1 MADIVTAIHIFP
13 AATRKTRMTVKL
25 CPDDAR
31 VTLSTTKLS
40 AMQPEIRATFPEFI
54 HMIGSI
60 VAKGQK
66 RSNRE
71 AKKPKKT
78 AAERLKASQTAAE
91 RQVARVGDKNA
102 SQKG

>member
-1 MADIVTAIHIFP
+1 M
-13 AATRKTRMTVKL
+13 
-25 CPDDAR
+25 
-31 VTLSTTKLS
+31 
-40 AMQPEIRATFPEFI
+40 
-54 HMIGSI
+54 
-60 VAKGQK
+60 AKGQK

-78 AAERLKASQTAAE
+78 PAERLKASQTAAE